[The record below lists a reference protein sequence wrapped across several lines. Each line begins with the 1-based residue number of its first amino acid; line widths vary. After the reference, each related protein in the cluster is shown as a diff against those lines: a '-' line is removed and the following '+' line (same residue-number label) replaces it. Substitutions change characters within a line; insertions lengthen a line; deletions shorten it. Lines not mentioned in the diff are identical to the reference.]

1 MVERQLPKLDVAG
14 SIPVSRSKL
23 RRPAMIASKMSLVI
37 ALVFSSIFLIAEDKS
52 GSQIVGHWVAV
63 NRSKGGIGS
72 MWDFKPDGT
81 LAMSPGAVVDMPY
94 KFEGD
99 TLTLPPGTTGP
110 DARPQIIKVRV
121 DGNNL
126 YQKFPDGEA
135 EMHFVRIKDGK
146 PGDPPIVGTWKMAPP
161 NTGDAQS
168 PQQQAFANSTHTY
181 TRGGTLKLRIPF
193 AFMSGTYD
201 SKAGIF
207 TLNKKDGS
215 IFKGA
220 FHLQDGKLY
229 LTQPDG
235 KSEDVYV
242 KDDLD

>member
-1 MVERQLPKLDVAG
+1 M
-14 SIPVSRSKL
+14 
-23 RRPAMIASKMSLVI
+23 
-37 ALVFSSIFLIAEDKS
+37 
-52 GSQIVGHWVAV
+52 
-63 NRSKGGIGS
+63 
-72 MWDFKPDGT
+72 
-81 LAMSPGAVVDMPY
+81 
-94 KFEGD
+94 
-99 TLTLPPGTTGP
+99 
-110 DARPQIIKVRV
+110 